1 MKNKKEI
8 DMIVGVLKKYYITKR
23 NSGWAVG
30 FCRKNIATSILIKLK
45 ENEAVIFKARL
56 TKGIN
61 LSKVIEQVLY
71 PKYIGK
77 KIIILE
83 EE

>member
-1 MKNKKEI
+1 MKTNKQIIIEELKKVYKDGEI
-8 DMIVGVLKKYYITKR
+8 DIDYSDEDFEEV
-23 NSGWAVG
+23 
-30 FCRKNIATSILIKLK
+30 ATSILIKLHK
-45 ENEAVIFKARL
+45 DGVVIFKARL

-77 KIIILE
+77 NIILKVVE
-83 EE
+83 DE